1 MPDIP
6 PTVTPDNAEDAKRFL
21 DDVIMKVARDVSP
34 EILQAGEAVLLGLAV
49 IVICWAGLRTAFEG
63 FNSWTWI
70 QALTTIMIPWSILAF
85 YDTPLPGTSYTFP
98 ESIAGVGSW
107 AMNVFMKDAI
117 QVGPRKISEF
127 GSKVYQIIQHSWDQM
142 SWSDLIFGTVKIL
155 LTPIVIGSSILFI
168 FILFCALWVI
178 VTAQVLW
185 ATIAIAVTIMLGP
198 LFIPFLIFEPL
209 AFLFWGWLRT
219 LITYSLY
226 GAVAGAILRVF
237 MGLGFG
243 YMEGV
248 LDPSAASGSVA
259 NSLLWLASIVFLLI
273 AGILSAFKVG
283 ELASSLVSGGGAAG
297 AGLMSTVATVIT
309 AGKAAVAA
317 KAWGATKAAGAVRQA
332 SRGKL
337 ASLY

>member
-1 MPDIP
+1 MAPGSISGGNIKLTNDHKQRLRSWI
-6 PTVTPDNAEDAKRFL
+6 AEVENFK
-21 DDVIMKVARDVSP
+21 
-34 EILQAGEAVLLGLAV
+34 
-49 IVICWAGLRTAFEG
+49 
-63 FNSWTWI
+63 
-70 QALTTIMIPWSILAF
+70 
-85 YDTPLPGTSYTFP
+85 
-98 ESIAGVGSW
+98 
-107 AMNVFMKDAI
+107 
-117 QVGPRKISEF
+117 
-127 GSKVYQIIQHSWDQM
+127 
-142 SWSDLIFGTVKIL
+142 
-155 LTPIVIGSSILFI
+155 LTPTEKRKVFYCFL
-168 FILFCALWVI
+168 AL
-178 VTAQVLW
+178 
-185 ATIAIAVTIMLGP
+185 
-198 LFIPFLIFEPL
+198 PL

-273 AGILSAFKVG
+273 AGILAAFKVG

-317 KAWGATKAAGAVRQA
+317 KAWGATKAAGAA
-332 SRGKL
+332 KAAHGGALPKL
-337 ASLY
+337 Y